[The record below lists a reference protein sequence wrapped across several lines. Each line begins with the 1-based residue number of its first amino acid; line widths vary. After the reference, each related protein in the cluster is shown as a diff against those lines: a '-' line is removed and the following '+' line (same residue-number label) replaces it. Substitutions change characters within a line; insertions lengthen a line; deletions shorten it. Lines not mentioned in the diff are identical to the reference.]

1 MRRTNL
7 LTTYLLPATLAA
19 VLCCSCVQVGHGE
32 PPTAQPPSAEAKYTS
47 VWRTDV
53 SKMNSLA
60 DAMASCDVS
69 TGSPTACREA
79 STNMIAAVQSL
90 RDDLAAL
97 DVPPRF
103 ADGDSKLRPALDEI
117 VAALTLR
124 NHGLETKSASEFT
137 TGTEQMKTA
146 GSDLAEALALYPP
159 DSGLTID
166 FAS

>member
-1 MRRTNL
+1 
-7 LTTYLLPATLAA
+7 
-19 VLCCSCVQVGHGE
+19 
-32 PPTAQPPSAEAKYTS
+32 
-47 VWRTDV
+47 
-53 SKMNSLA
+53 MNSLA